1 DQLFF
6 SLFHAI
12 SAFCN
17 AGFSTLS
24 HGLYDEGF
32 REAYNMH
39 LIIAMAVVVGGIGF
53 PVVLNY
59 YKYFKHVLVGM
70 IKSML
75 RIEKYRHSPR
85 VSSIN
90 TRLVIYTTG
99 ILLIL
104 GMVVYVI
111 SEQES
116 TLK

>member
-1 DQLFF
+1 GSYSIENRLFIRDYINENNVNEIYSTLFKIIFFTVLVEGLCAFFIYQFTDAAQFSSRGDQLFF

-53 PVVLNY
+53 P
-59 YKYFKHVLVGM
+59 
-70 IKSML
+70 
-75 RIEKYRHSPR
+75 
-85 VSSIN
+85 
-90 TRLVIYTTG
+90 
-99 ILLIL
+99 
-104 GMVVYVI
+104 
-111 SEQES
+111 
-116 TLK
+116 